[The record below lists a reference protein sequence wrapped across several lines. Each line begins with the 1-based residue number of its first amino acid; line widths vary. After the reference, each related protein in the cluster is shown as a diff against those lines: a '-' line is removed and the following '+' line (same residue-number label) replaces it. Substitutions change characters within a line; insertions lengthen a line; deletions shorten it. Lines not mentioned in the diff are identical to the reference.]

1 MKSNL
6 KIRYGLI
13 LDLLNMYEYVINCL
27 RPFSFVY
34 TIDKKIQF
42 ILKTTV
48 TFPLITLFILT

>member
-13 LDLLNMYEYVINCL
+13 LDLLNMYTYVINCL

-34 TIDKKIQF
+34 TIDKKI
-42 ILKTTV
+42 
-48 TFPLITLFILT
+48 